1 MPPDSSVTMA
11 DASESSKSGSLS
23 EQHAEQEAPAAAAAS
38 AATAGTHNEA
48 LIKELEERLRCQRRN
63 LRMHKH
69 PIKTLR

>member
-11 DASESSKSGSLS
+11 DASESSKADSSLS
-23 EQHAEQEAPAAAAAS
+23 EQHTAPAAAS
-38 AATAGTHNEA
+38 AVPAVNHNAA
-48 LIKELEERLRCQRRN
+48 LIKELEERLRSQRRN